1 MSADRMTALHTEHA
15 AALLSYLTRF
25 TGGNRQSAED
35 LLQETMLRAW
45 RRLDSVPGEPENAR
59 RWLFTVARNVAIDAI
74 RRKRARPPEVDLL
87 ETDAAFGAGPD
98 STTDTVVAID
108 SLRRG
113 LRGLSSMHRRVL
125 SELHVRGHT
134 AGETAERLGVPVG
147 TVKSRAHY
155 ALRSLRAA
163 VA

>member
-1 MSADRMTALHTEHA
+1 MTELHTTHA
-15 AALLSYLTRF
+15 PDLLSYLTGF

-45 RRLDSVPGEPENAR
+45 RRLDSVPSEPENAR

-87 ETDAAFGAGPD
+87 ETDSAFGAGPD
-98 STTDTVVAID
+98 STTETVVAID

-113 LRGLSSMHRRVL
+113 FRALSSMHRRIL
-125 SELHVRGHT
+125 SELYVQGHT

-155 ALRSLRAA
+155 AMRSLRAA